1 MMQFSW
7 FWLKFLCTT
16 LTDKSELFK
25 SPCEYFFLF
34 VLMLSIKIRGQI
46 LLRGHT
52 SLMFHC
58 CFNCDSI
65 HLSEAFGLAE
75 LKMCW
80 YLSTMILSRIASIL
94 QKHFNLKFYD
104 TFPVFL
110 YCSDSYPGRK
120 VEWQD
125 CKILAFF
132 QQFLWGIGG
141 KRITRP
147 ILGLH
152 AETKVKI
159 TKTPR
164 DESHIIWR
172 ILDSTDTSTIHPLAM
187 LYAKPIWQLFMFNQF
202 NNF

>member
-1 MMQFSW
+1 MYNSDRQIRAFQ
-7 FWLKFLCTT
+7 
-16 LTDKSELFK
+16 KSSRVLF
-25 SPCEYFFLF
+25 PFCFNAQH
-34 VLMLSIKIRGQI
+34 KISGQI
-46 LLRGHT
+46 SLRGHT

-65 HLSEAFGLAE
+65 HLSEAFGLPQ

-94 QKHFNLKFYD
+94 QKSFNLKFYD

-110 YCSDSYPGRK
+110 YCFDSYPGRK
-120 VEWQD
+120 VELQD

-159 TKTPR
+159 TQIPR
-164 DESHIIWR
+164 DGSHIMWR

-187 LYAKPIWQLFMFNQF
+187 FYAKPIWQLFMFNQL

>member
-25 SPCEYFFLF
+25 SPHEYFFLF
-34 VLMLSIKIRGQI
+34 VLTHSIKIRGQI
-46 LLRGHT
+46 SLRGHT

-65 HLSEAFGLAE
+65 HLSEAFGLPE

-94 QKHFNLKFYD
+94 QKSFNLKFYD

-110 YCSDSYPGRK
+110 YCFDSYPGRK
-120 VEWQD
+120 VELQD

-147 ILGLH
+147 ILGPH

-159 TKTPR
+159 TQTPR
-164 DESHIIWR
+164 DGSHIIWR

-187 LYAKPIWQLFMFNQF
+187 LYAKAIWQLFMFNQL

>member
-7 FWLKFLCTT
+7 FWLNFLCTT

-25 SPCEYFFLF
+25 SPHEYFFLF
-34 VLMLSIKIRGQI
+34 VLMHSIKIHGQI

-65 HLSEAFGLAE
+65 HLSEAFGLPE

-80 YLSTMILSRIASIL
+80 YLSTMILTRIASIL

-110 YCSDSYPGRK
+110 YCFDSYPGRK
-120 VEWQD
+120 VELQD

-132 QQFLWGIGG
+132 
-141 KRITRP
+141 
-147 ILGLH
+147 
-152 AETKVKI
+152 
-159 TKTPR
+159 
-164 DESHIIWR
+164 
-172 ILDSTDTSTIHPLAM
+172 
-187 LYAKPIWQLFMFNQF
+187 
-202 NNF
+202 NNSSEVLEEKE

>member
-1 MMQFSW
+1 MQFSW

-16 LTDKSELFK
+16 LTDKF
-25 SPCEYFFLF
+25 F
-34 VLMLSIKIRGQI
+34 VLTHSIKIRGQI
-46 LLRGHT
+46 SLRGHT

-65 HLSEAFGLAE
+65 HLSEAFGLPQ

-80 YLSTMILSRIASIL
+80 YLSTIILSRIASIL

-110 YCSDSYPGRK
+110 YCFDSYPGRK

-159 TKTPR
+159 TQTPR

>member
-25 SPCEYFFLF
+25 SPHEYFFLF
-34 VLMLSIKIRGQI
+34 VLTHSIKICGQI
-46 LLRGHT
+46 LLRGHI

-65 HLSEAFGLAE
+65 HLSEAFGLPE

-80 YLSTMILSRIASIL
+80 YLCTIILSRIASIL
-94 QKHFNLKFYD
+94 QKSFNLKFYD

-110 YCSDSYPGRK
+110 YCFDSYPGRK

-125 CKILAFF
+125 CKILIRYWKKKNNKAY
-132 QQFLWGIGG
+132 LRSTCRDKG
-141 KRITRP
+141 KNNTNSKRWKSYH
-147 ILGLH
+147 LENLELH
-152 AETKVKI
+152 
-159 TKTPR
+159 
-164 DESHIIWR
+164 
-172 ILDSTDTSTIHPLAM
+172 
-187 LYAKPIWQLFMFNQF
+187 
-202 NNF
+202 

>member
-1 MMQFSW
+1 MYNSDRQIRAFQ
-7 FWLKFLCTT
+7 
-16 LTDKSELFK
+16 KSSRVLF
-25 SPCEYFFLF
+25 PFCFNAQH
-34 VLMLSIKIRGQI
+34 KISGQI
-46 LLRGHT
+46 SLRGHT

-65 HLSEAFGLAE
+65 HLSEAFGLPQ

-94 QKHFNLKFYD
+94 QKSFNLKFYD

-110 YCSDSYPGRK
+110 YCFDSYPGRK
-120 VEWQD
+120 VELQD

-159 TKTPR
+159 THKFQEMKVIPSGESWTPLTLPR
-164 DESHIIWR
+164 FTHWPCYMQKQS
-172 ILDSTDTSTIHPLAM
+172 DSSSCST
-187 LYAKPIWQLFMFNQF
+187 N
-202 NNF
+202 

>member
-1 MMQFSW
+1 MLCRFPIKKIFFKYFFFFYFSLWIYEEFKTDFMMQFSW

-65 HLSEAFGLAE
+65 HLSEAFGLPE

-110 YCSDSYPGRK
+110 YCFDSYPGRK
-120 VEWQD
+120 VELQD

-132 QQFLWGIGG
+132 
-141 KRITRP
+141 
-147 ILGLH
+147 
-152 AETKVKI
+152 
-159 TKTPR
+159 
-164 DESHIIWR
+164 
-172 ILDSTDTSTIHPLAM
+172 
-187 LYAKPIWQLFMFNQF
+187 
-202 NNF
+202 NNSSEVLEEKE